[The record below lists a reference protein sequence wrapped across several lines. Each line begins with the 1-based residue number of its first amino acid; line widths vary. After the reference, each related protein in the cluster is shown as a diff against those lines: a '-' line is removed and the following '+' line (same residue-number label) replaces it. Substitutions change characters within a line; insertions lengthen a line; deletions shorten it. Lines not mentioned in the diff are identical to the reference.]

1 MKTWI
6 AAFAACLMSLSATA
20 HAGEGTDKGGTC
32 EKCEK
37 GQCECEKGT
46 CTCEKCDC
54 PKCHKHQH
62 PEKK

>member
-1 MKTWI
+1 MKTLI

-20 HAGEGTDKGGTC
+20 QAGEGDKGGTC